1 MISLLLDSSN
11 KDLLVALAKDNKIIE
26 QIRYECWQ
34 RQSELMVKEIENIFK
49 KTNINKLEVNEI
61 LIGIGPG
68 SFTGVRIAL
77 AIAKTMS
84 LVLNIPIYPIS
95 SLHMM
100 KDDDKHSICLINARS
115 KRSYIGVF
123 KGKDVI
129 LKDQIL
135 SNDEVLKFINEHKD
149 YSIMGDVDYLGLV
162 SKKPDISLQMIDLK
176 PIYGPLNETLGLKPV
191 YLKD

>member
-1 MISLLLDSSN
+1 MISLILDSSN
-11 KDLLVALAKDNKIIE
+11 KDLLVALANKNKIIDE
-26 QIRYECWQ
+26 IRYECWQ
-34 RQSELMVKEIENIFK
+34 RQSELMVKEIENIFLK
-49 KTNINKLEVNEI
+49 NNVDKNDLKEV

-84 LVLNIPIYPIS
+84 LALNIPIYPIS

-100 KDDDKHSICLINARS
+100 KDDNKPSICLINARS

-123 KGKDVI
+123 KDDEII

-135 SNDEVLKFINEHKD
+135 TNDEVLKFINEHKD
-149 YSIMGDVDYLGLV
+149 YSLMGDLDYLGLV
-162 SKKPDISLQMIDLK
+162 GKKPNTALQMLNLK
-176 PIYGPLNETLGLKPV
+176 SKYGPFNETLGLKPI

>member
-1 MISLLLDSSN
+1 MVSLILDSSN
-11 KDLLVALAKDNKIIE
+11 KDLLVALAKDDQIIDE
-26 QIRYECWQ
+26 IRYECWQ
-34 RQSELMVKEIENIFK
+34 RQSELMVKEIENILLK
-49 KTNINKLEVNEI
+49 NKVDKNDIKEV

-84 LVLNIPIYPIS
+84 LALNIPIYPIS

-100 KDDDKHSICLINARS
+100 KDDDKPSICLINARS

-123 KGKDVI
+123 KNDEVI

-135 SNDEVLKFINEHKD
+135 TNDEVLKFIDNHKD
-149 YSIMGDVDYLGLV
+149 YSLMGDIDYLGLTG
-162 SKKPDISLQMIDLK
+162 KKPNTALQMLNLK
-176 PIYGPLNETLGLKPV
+176 RKYGPLNETLGLKPV